1 MARRGRPGLM
11 GTMARTAVIAGT
23 ATAVSGSMRN
33 KQAQSAAAQ
42 QQNAAAQ
49 QQAMVDQAAAQAA
62 AQVQAQQAA
71 PVAAPAPAPAPAASG
86 LSTDQKIAKI
96 KELGSLK
103 DAGLLTDDEF
113 ATEKAKV
120 LAG

>member
-1 MARRGRPGLM
+1 MPRRRGRPGLM

-42 QQNAAAQ
+42 QQNATAQ

-62 AQVQAQQAA
+62 AQVQAQQPA
-71 PVAAPAPAPAPAASG
+71 AAPAAAPAPAAS
-86 LSTDQKIAKI
+86 SMDDKIAKI
-96 KELGSLK
+96 KSLGELK
-103 DAGLLTDDEF
+103 DAGLLTDEEF
-113 ATEKAKV
+113 AAEKAKV

>member
-1 MARRGRPGLM
+1 MPRRMGRPGLM

-23 ATAVSGSMRN
+23 ATAVSGSVHN

-42 QQNAAAQ
+42 QQTAAAQ

-62 AQVQAQQAA
+62 AQVQAQQVA
-71 PVAAPAPAPAPAASG
+71 AAPAAPAAA
-86 LSTDQKIAKI
+86 STDDKIAKI
-96 KELGSLK
+96 KELGQLK
-103 DAGLLTDDEF
+103 DAGLLTEEEF
-113 ATEKAKV
+113 AAEKAKV